1 MSHMTS
7 VMYFLFLQKVDPALL
22 FASRLTIYNDKFL
35 SLYVQ
40 KSEVI

>member
-22 FASRLTIYNDKFL
+22 FASRLSITISFSVCMCRNLKL
-35 SLYVQ
+35 S
-40 KSEVI
+40 S